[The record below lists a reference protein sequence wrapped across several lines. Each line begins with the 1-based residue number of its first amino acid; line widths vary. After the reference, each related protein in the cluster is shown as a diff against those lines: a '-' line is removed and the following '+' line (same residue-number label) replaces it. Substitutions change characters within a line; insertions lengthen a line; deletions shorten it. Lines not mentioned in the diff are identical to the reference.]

1 MAYIRALYDVEDEGE
16 GLCPSKLK
24 ALRQRKSK
32 PIMEKFK
39 GWMHEQGS
47 MVLPKSPI
55 GKAIGYGIK
64 NWKELSRFLDDG
76 RIRLDNNRSE
86 NQMRLIALG
95 RHNWQRYQSERGG
108 RVAAILSSL
117 VASCRRH
124 GKNPYEYFRDVL
136 QRLPTHPA
144 RKIRD
149 LTPARW
155 KPKPDTS

>member
-1 MAYIRALYDVEDEGE
+1 
-16 GLCPSKLK
+16 
-24 ALRQRKSK
+24 
-32 PIMEKFK
+32 
-39 GWMHEQGS
+39 
-47 MVLPKSPI
+47 
-55 GKAIGYGIK
+55 
-64 NWKELSRFLDDG
+64 
-76 RIRLDNNRSE
+76 
-86 NQMRLIALG
+86 MRLIALG